1 MVKGILKKKQLLVY
15 GLTFDVFSH
24 VSVEG
29 FTRVYISGDYSMKA
43 DSGL

>member
-15 GLTFDVFSH
+15 GLTFDVFLMFLLKGSL
-24 VSVEG
+24 E
-29 FTRVYISGDYSMKA
+29 FTFGDYSMKA